1 MKKSNKL
8 LIIDESFVD
17 FADGGEKET
26 LIEQNLID
34 KDDNLIII
42 KSISKSYGVPGISL
56 GVVVS
61 SNTDLFKKIEEKF
74 VFGTLIHLGSFS
86 SNNR

>member
-17 FADGGEKET
+17 FADGSEKET

-34 KDDNLIII
+34 KYDNLIII
-42 KSISKSYGVPGISL
+42 KSISKSYGVPGIRL

-61 SNTDLFKKIEEKF
+61 SNTDLLKKLE
-74 VFGTLIHLGSFS
+74 
-86 SNNR
+86 